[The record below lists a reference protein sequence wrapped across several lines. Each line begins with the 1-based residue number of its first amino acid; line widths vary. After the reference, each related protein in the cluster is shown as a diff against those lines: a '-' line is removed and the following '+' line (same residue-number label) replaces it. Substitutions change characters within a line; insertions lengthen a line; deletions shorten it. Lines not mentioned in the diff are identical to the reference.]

1 MLFITLYLPWEF
13 REFKE
18 KEQPMEFLD
27 PESLRI
33 RALEK
38 GEWSKV
44 GDVFY
49 SNKIYQTWDF
59 LGPSYIEDGSYS
71 DGIANSGR
79 MSFILPHP
87 TNPNIIYVAT
97 AGGGVWKT
105 TAPHSLF

>member
-1 MLFITLYLPWEF
+1 M
-13 REFKE
+13 K
-18 KEQPMEFLD
+18 FLD
-27 PESLRI
+27 PESLRL

-49 SNKIYQTWDF
+49 SNKINQFNWEF
-59 LGPSYIEDGSYS
+59 IGPSYIRDGSWS
-71 DGIANSGR
+71 DGISNSGR
-79 MSFILPHP
+79 MTFILPHP

-105 TAPHSLF
+105 TDQGLTWTPLTDNLPTLTSGSISF